1 MKDEQLSNKMGDQ
14 EESED
19 GKFRT
24 MMTFPTKTTVEFNP
38 YCCTVH
44 IVELFN

>member
-1 MKDEQLSNKMGDQ
+1 MNDEQLSNMGDQ
-14 EESED
+14 EESKD
-19 GKFRT
+19 GKVRT
-24 MMTFPTKTTVEFNP
+24 MTTLLTKTTVEFNP